1 MVNSGVDWLVVP
13 VARVRAQTFVL
24 RVEPLWRRR
33 FVHRF
38 GDIVALRLLTRCT
51 TEFSLLFPRRLHLS
65 GVSWNS
71 CSANTSLAPRRSAG
85 AFVTPSLSSLAAL
98 LSKQGFPGSSRDIR
112 RSSIWRPSC
121 FGLQVGRFRIGTW
134 GFRMSASTELA
145 QKPTGSRVSDA
156 VRNIRAALRGTRH
169 DYTDGPVGTSI
180 FLLAVPMVLEM
191 IMESLFA
198 LSDVFFVSRL
208 GANAIA
214 TVGLTESL
222 MIIVYT
228 LAMGLSISATAVVA
242 RRVGERDAEGA
253 ARAAVQAV
261 IIGLVISTTLAV
273 IGAVFAPELLVL
285 MGASPEVVATG
296 SMFTRVMLGGS
307 VTAFMLFIIN
317 AAFRGAGDAAVSMR
331 ILWISNAINIVLG
344 PMLIFG
350 VGPFPRLGVT
360 GAAIATTTGRGIG
373 LLLAFYLL
381 MKGSGHLKVSRRH
394 LAVEMETIRRM
405 LRMSVNG
412 TFQVLVGTLS
422 WIALIRIVAS
432 FGSAAMAGYTI
443 AVRIMM
449 FALLPAWGL
458 SNASA
463 TMVGQALGAAKPDR
477 AERAVWTATRYNMAF
492 LGAMGVVFLLFA
504 PAIVAGFTA
513 DAAVT
518 DVAVFGL
525 RTMAIGFPLYA
536 IGMVLTQSFNGAG
549 DTTTPTRINIAVFW
563 LFEIPL
569 AWLLARHTSLGWHA
583 VFGAVLAAYS
593 AMAVVS
599 TIIFRRGT
607 WRRRRV

>member
-1 MVNSGVDWLVVP
+1 
-13 VARVRAQTFVL
+13 
-24 RVEPLWRRR
+24 
-33 FVHRF
+33 
-38 GDIVALRLLTRCT
+38 
-51 TEFSLLFPRRLHLS
+51 
-65 GVSWNS
+65 
-71 CSANTSLAPRRSAG
+71 
-85 AFVTPSLSSLAAL
+85 
-98 LSKQGFPGSSRDIR
+98 
-112 RSSIWRPSC
+112 
-121 FGLQVGRFRIGTW
+121 
-134 GFRMSASTELA
+134 MSASTELA
-145 QKPTGSRVSDA
+145 QQPAVSRSRDVF
-156 VRNIRAALRGTRH
+156 RNIGAALRGTRH
-169 DYTDGPVGTSI
+169 DYTNGPIGTSI

-191 IMESLFA
+191 MMESLFA

-208 GANAIA
+208 GADAIA

-242 RRVGERDAEGA
+242 RRVGERDAEAA
-253 ARAAVQAV
+253 ARAAVQGIV
-261 IIGLVISTTLAV
+261 IGLAISTILAV
-273 IGAVFAPELLVL
+273 IGAVFAPALLVL
-285 MGASPEVVATG
+285 MGASPEVVASG
-296 SMFTRVMLGGS
+296 STFARVMLGGS

-331 ILWISNAINIVLG
+331 VLWISNAINIVLG
-344 PMLIFG
+344 PMFIFG
-350 VGPFPRLGVT
+350 ISFFPRLGVT
-360 GAAIATTTGRGIG
+360 GAAVATTTGRGVG
-373 LLLAFYLL
+373 LLIAVYLL
-381 MKGSGHLKVSRRH
+381 MKGSGHLKVARRH
-394 LAVEMETIRRM
+394 IAIELDTIRRM

-443 AVRIMM
+443 AIRMVM
-449 FALLPAWGL
+449 FAMLPAWGL

-463 TMVGQALGAAKPDR
+463 TMVGQALGAGKADR
-477 AERAVWTATRYNMAF
+477 AERAVWTATRYNMVF
-492 LGAMGVVFLLFA
+492 LGSMGALFLLFA
-504 PAIVAGFTA
+504 PAIVRGFTA
-513 DAAVT
+513 DAAVV

-549 DTTTPTRINIAVFW
+549 DTATPTRINIAVFW

-583 VFGAVLAAYS
+583 TFAAVLAAYS

-607 WRRRRV
+607 WRRQRV